1 MEIQRLAEAGL
12 PLPKSLAVP
21 TRDSARAFG
30 LEKDVGT
37 VEAGKVAN
45 LLLLNR
51 DPLESATAYGA
62 IDRVT
67 LRGKALAPMAL
78 SAKSR

>member
-12 PLPKSLAVP
+12 ALAKSLAVL

-37 VEAGKVAN
+37 VGVGKVPN

-62 IDRVT
+62 IDRVI
-67 LRGKALAPMAL
+67 LRGKILARMAR